1 MAPDE
6 TASTIKLLE
15 YLNSDL
21 GLTILFCEHD
31 IELVFSFAN
40 RVMVMRQGVSIIQ
53 GTPQEIKDNKQVQEA
68 YLGGS

>member
-53 GTPQEIKDNKQVQEA
+53 GTPQEVKDNKQVQEA